1 MLMLGSVPAR
11 LEREIGRG
19 GRMVAVDISQL
30 GRADSA
36 GIYALLG
43 ALTTGA
49 EKRFDREDLRRL
61 AEIVHPALEAAPT
74 AVRADHGITAFF
86 ERLGRAVVAEG
97 IEVYRALAFAGQLIL
112 ALIRTALRPRR
123 LRLTPLVAV
132 MEEAGLDG
140 IPITVIMTFF
150 IGAVVAL
157 VGVNILVEFGVSVFT
172 VQMVGVAIL
181 REFGVVIAAILLAG
195 RSASAFAAQIGA
207 MRMNQEINA
216 MQVMGV
222 DLFDALVVPR
232 VLAALLMM
240 PLMTF
245 CADIGGIVGGLLV
258 SWLTL
263 DISPVF
269 FINRTLESVEIRHFW
284 IGMSKAPFLAVVI
297 AATGCRQGFMV
308 EGDTGSLGRRV
319 TAAVVQSVFLII
331 MFDAI
336 FAMIFT
342 ELDL

>member
-1 MLMLGSVPAR
+1 
-11 LEREIGRG
+11 
-19 GRMVAVDISQL
+19 
-30 GRADSA
+30 
-36 GIYALLG
+36 
-43 ALTTGA
+43 
-49 EKRFDREDLRRL
+49 
-61 AEIVHPALEAAPT
+61 
-74 AVRADHGITAFF
+74 
-86 ERLGRAVVAEG
+86 
-97 IEVYRALAFAGQLIL
+97 
-112 ALIRTALRPRR
+112 
-123 LRLTPLVAV
+123 
-132 MEEAGLDG
+132 
-140 IPITVIMTFF
+140 
-150 IGAVVAL
+150 
-157 VGVNILVEFGVSVFT
+157 
-172 VQMVGVAIL
+172 
-181 REFGVVIAAILLAG
+181 
-195 RSASAFAAQIGA
+195 
-207 MRMNQEINA
+207 
-216 MQVMGV
+216 
-222 DLFDALVVPR
+222 
-232 VLAALLMM
+232 
-240 PLMTF
+240 MTF